1 MATVGIKG
9 LTEAHNNNNN
19 QTIYTY
25 TYLQA
30 TVRHC
35 IAVVK
40 CNNGTRSTAVST
52 AEQNVRSTADTQHD
66 NDELASTTD

>member
-1 MATVGIKG
+1 MVTVGVKG
-9 LTEAHNNNNN
+9 LTEAHNNDNN
-19 QTIYTY
+19 QATYTY
-25 TYLQA
+25 RYLQA

-52 AEQNVRSTADTQHD
+52 VEQNFRSTADTQRD
-66 NDELASTTD
+66 NDEIALRTN